1 MTHKEA
7 IEYWELFNSEIDD
20 LLPGT
25 YGACKKALEE
35 QREAVEFTIAALRRI
50 DALALDG
57 KHDEGC
63 AWCKAEYTIID
74 KESIKRRSKRRLRKW
89 TLRKIKGLDIKDGD
103 DR

>member
-74 KESIKRRSKRRLRKW
+74 DEFAQPINQKMIKFCWHCGRKLEGNNES
-89 TLRKIKGLDIKDGD
+89 TV
-103 DR
+103 